1 MSIPFATIH
10 LILVS
15 TQYNRIFTYSLLIH
29 GIFWIVLHYILIHS
43 VYGIYIL
50 RINTYLKHISIT
62 YLTSPSCWNRKIWRA
77 RFSLLILIVPYHTSR
92 SECHFDLLS
101 YGDQFIKIEYLALI
115 MSSLPNS
122 VHFISTLWWS
132 SVTQTI
138 IFEYI

>member
-1 MSIPFATIH
+1 MFERIITEYLPILYWYAASI
-10 LILVS
+10 
-15 TQYNRIFTYSLLIH
+15 
-29 GIFWIVLHYILIHS
+29 GMHYFILINS
-43 VYGIYIL
+43 VITFFL

-77 RFSLLILIVPYHTSR
+77 RFSFLILIVPYHTSR
-92 SECHFDLLS
+92 SECHFDLLW

-138 IFEYI
+138 YFWVHLIKKESTYFF